1 MKLEGFGLRIQE
13 CRSFLSKLHGFMFSF
28 SRKKAKIFIFTSE
41 KRVGI
46 HMLFV
51 FMPLIVIWLDD
62 RKRITDFKIMIPFI
76 SRHRANARYVIEIPC
91 NSYNNQIFRKLK
103 KGMKIEF

>member
-1 MKLEGFGLRIQE
+1 MKLAGLRIQE

-41 KRVGI
+41 KNVWI

-51 FMPLIVIWLDD
+51 FMPLIAIWLDD
-62 RKRITDFKIMIPFI
+62 KKRIADFRLMLPFM
-76 SRHRANARYVIEIPC
+76 SRHSAKARYAIEIPY
-91 NSYNNQIFRKLK
+91 NSRNKQIFRKLR